1 MGKPASVC
9 KVAVGFCPAEPRLI
23 DRRQPDTA
31 AAAVRIFDHRFCQFQ
46 CGSHR
51 YAASRSGSRITWG
64 RHRSRAKI
72 CEGPFVTS
80 RTSSARFSLRT
91 GARAE
96 NGLRFLEGFT
106 GICEADRTQQK
117 PVQLKKSLFFHSL

>member
-1 MGKPASVC
+1 
-9 KVAVGFCPAEPRLI
+9 
-23 DRRQPDTA
+23 
-31 AAAVRIFDHRFCQFQ
+31 
-46 CGSHR
+46 
-51 YAASRSGSRITWG
+51 
-64 RHRSRAKI
+64 
-72 CEGPFVTS
+72 
-80 RTSSARFSLRT
+80 LRT